1 MARVLRWAATV
12 SFACFA
18 AVLCAQEGPQR
29 AKIKGIDA
37 DGNTLTLTV
46 GTQDRT
52 FHVTPDTKLRGADNR
67 DLDKRLQSP
76 ELKAGVAVMFLARD
90 ANGKQTL
97 IGMRLQGAGGG
108 GTPPPLVKVDS
119 SRLKPLTELSGK
131 ETYQGH
137 IGGLYGKCRNERPA
151 AHAAAGVAL
160 AKQVR
165 PLDAEGKPSPDGK
178 IVLLSVGMSNT
189 SQASGGFQQA
199 IQGNRDINPHVLFVN
214 GAVGGM
220 TARAI
225 QNPNDNGPGTKY
237 WTEVAQRLAKA
248 GATAVQVQ
256 AIWIKEADA
265 GPREGFPGYAKS
277 LEEELTRI
285 VQLLPGRFPN
295 LKLVYLSSRT
305 YGGFAE
311 TPLNPEPYAYE
322 SAFSVQWLIEKQLE
336 GDPALN
342 YDAKKGSVRAPW
354 LSWGPYLWAN
364 GTKKR
369 TGDGFHYEREDF
381 AKDGTHLSQSGVRKV
396 GGLLLDFFKGD
407 STTRIW
413 FTKAGAEQ

>member
-1 MARVLRWAATV
+1 MPRALRWTASL
-12 SFACFA
+12 SFVCFA
-18 AVLCAQEGPQR
+18 AALCAQDGPQR
-29 AKIKGIDA
+29 ATIKSIDA
-37 DGNTLTLTV
+37 DGNTVTLTV

-52 FHVTPDTKLRGADNR
+52 FHVTRDTKLKGTDSR
-67 DLDKRLQSP
+67 DLDKRLRSP
-76 ELKAGVAVMFLARD
+76 ELKAGVAVMFLARE
-90 ANGKQTL
+90 ANGKQL
-97 IGMRLQGAGGG
+97 LVGMRLQGPGGRAA
-108 GTPPPLVKVDS
+108 PPPLVKVDS
-119 SRLKPLTELSGK
+119 SKLKPLTELTGK

-137 IGGLYGKCRNERPA
+137 TGGLYGKGRNERPA
-151 AHAAAGVAL
+151 AHEAAGVAL
-160 AKQVR
+160 AMQVR
-165 PLDAEGKPSPDGK
+165 PLDANGTPSPDGK

-199 IQGNRDINPHVLFVN
+199 IQGDRGINPHVLFVN

-248 GATAVQVQ
+248 GVTSVQVQ

-265 GPREGFPGYAKS
+265 GPREGFPGYART
-277 LEEELTRI
+277 LEEELTRL
-285 VQLLPGRFPN
+285 VQLLPRLFPN
-295 LKLVYLSSRT
+295 AKLVYLSSRT

-322 SAFSVQWLIEKQLE
+322 SAFSVQWLIQKQLD

-342 YDAKKGSVRAPW
+342 YDAKKGAVRAPW

-369 TGDGFHYEREDF
+369 AGDGFYYDREDF

-396 GGLLLDFFKGD
+396 GGLLLDFFKSD
-407 STTRIW
+407 TTTRPW
-413 FTKAGAEQ
+413 FTKGG